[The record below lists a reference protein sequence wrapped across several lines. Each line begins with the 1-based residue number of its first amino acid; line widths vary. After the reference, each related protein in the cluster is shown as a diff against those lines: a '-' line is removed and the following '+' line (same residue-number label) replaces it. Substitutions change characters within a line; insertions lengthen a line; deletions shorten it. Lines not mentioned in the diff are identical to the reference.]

1 MKNLDFLQAEILT
14 LVTPLVAACFLGLF
28 GRALKN
34 MIFCLSFAKLYD
46 IDILLNNCDVAAI
59 ELCQINQIDFH
70 LGQMLKC
77 WDFWKLWD
85 TVLLK

>member
-1 MKNLDFLQAEILT
+1 MKNLYCWQADILT

-34 MIFCLSFAKLYD
+34 TIFRLSFAKLYD